1 MTKTSPGANGPM
13 SPTPNKPASGR
24 AAAEPH
30 GSILSLR
37 NGLLLAIPIALVLR
51 WLDASPIL
59 VFLVSLVAI
68 YPLAELMAEA
78 TEALAATLGPTI
90 GGLLNASLNNAPEII
105 IALFAL
111 KNGLGDVVKASI
123 TGSILVEL
131 LFGLGL
137 AMFLGG
143 LRHGPQRFNEEAIQI
158 NAGLLTLCAFGL
170 IIPAIFHLA
179 SPKAEEELSW
189 EISAILFLVYAVN
202 LGSTLFRTKEVPV
215 GAVSRTVPGEAEAG
229 ESAPSWSQGK
239 AAGVLVVATL
249 VLAVMSEVVT
259 DALEPTSKQLG
270 LTDVFSGI
278 ILLAGAG
285 GIGEIISATRF
296 ARGNQMDLAIEASV
310 GSSIQM
316 ILLAVPILVFS
327 APLLGVDMDLLFTPF
342 EVAALVLT
350 TVAIRNLTA
359 DGRSTWI
366 EGLMLLAV
374 YFMLAIGFFYLPA
387 S

>member
-1 MTKTSPGANGPM
+1 MTAV
-13 SPTPNKPASGR
+13 
-24 AAAEPH
+24 AAPEAKV
-30 GSILSLR
+30 LTVR
-37 NGLLLAIPIALVLR
+37 NGLLLAVPAALALR
-51 WLDASPIL
+51 WLDANPIL
-59 VFLVSLVAI
+59 VFLVSLAAI

-78 TEALAATLGPTI
+78 TEALADTLGPTV

-143 LRHGPQRFNEEAIQI
+143 LKHGPQRFSVEAVQI

-170 IIPAIFHLA
+170 VIPAVFHLA
-179 SPKAEEELSW
+179 SPSAEEELSW
-189 EISAILFLVYAVN
+189 EICAILLLVYAAN
-202 LGSTLFRTKEVPV
+202 LGSTLFRKQEAPA
-215 GAVSRTVPGEAEAG
+215 GAVSRTVSDAAEAED
-229 ESAPSWSQGK
+229 SVHTWSQGK
-239 AAGVLVVATL
+239 ASAVLVVSTL

-270 LTDVFSGI
+270 LTEVFSGI

-296 ARGNQMDLAIEASV
+296 ARSNQMDLAVEASV

-327 APLLGVDMDLLFTPF
+327 APMLGVTMDLLFTPF

-374 YFMLAIGFFYLPA
+374 YFMLAIGFFYLPPA

>member
-1 MTKTSPGANGPM
+1 MNHQ
-13 SPTPNKPASGR
+13 ND
-24 AAAEPH
+24 AA
-30 GSILSLR
+30 GFSLAAIPLR
-37 NGLLLAIPIALVLR
+37 IWLLLAIPSALALR
-51 WLDASPIL
+51 WADASPIL
-59 VFLVSLVAI
+59 VFLVSLAAI

-78 TEALAATLGPTI
+78 TEALAVTLGPTI

-105 IALFAL
+105 IAMFAL

-143 LRHGPQRFNEEAIQI
+143 LKHGTQRFNEEAIQL
-158 NAGLLTLCAFGL
+158 NAGLLTLCSFGL
-170 IIPAIFHLA
+170 IIPAIFHLS

-189 EISAILFLVYAVN
+189 EISAILLLIYAVN
-202 LGSTLFRTKEVPV
+202 LGATLLRKKEAPA
-215 GAVSRTVPGEAEAG
+215 GAVSQTVPVEEEEAEG
-229 ESAPSWSQGK
+229 PGWSQGK
-239 AAGVLVVATL
+239 ATGILVAATL
-249 VLAVMSEVVT
+249 ALAVMSEVVT

-296 ARGNQMDLAIEASV
+296 ARNNKMDLAIEASV

-316 ILLAVPILVFS
+316 ILLAVPLLVFS
-327 APLLGVDMDLLFTPF
+327 APLMGTSMDLLFSPF
-342 EVAALVLT
+342 EVAAMVLT
-350 TVAIRNLTA
+350 TVVIRNLTT
-359 DGRSTWI
+359 DGRSNWM

-374 YFMLAIGFFYLPA
+374 YVMLGIGFYYLPA
-387 S
+387 GAEALG

>member
-1 MTKTSPGANGPM
+1 MGESKEAIHGG
-13 SPTPNKPASGR
+13 
-24 AAAEPH
+24 AEPAAK
-30 GSILSLR
+30 GISLQMW
-37 NGLLLAIPIALVLR
+37 LLLAIPIALVLR
-51 WLDASPIL
+51 WTDASPIL

-68 YPLAELMAEA
+68 YPLAEIMAEA
-78 TEALAATLGPTI
+78 TEALAVTLGPTV

-105 IALFAL
+105 IAMFAL

-137 AMFLGG
+137 AMMLGG
-143 LRHGPQRFNEEAIQI
+143 LKHGTQRFDEEAIQI
-158 NAGLLTLCAFGL
+158 NAGLLTLCSFGL
-170 IIPAIFHLA
+170 VIPAVFHLS

-189 EISAILFLVYAVN
+189 EISSILLLIYAVN
-202 LGSTLFRTKEVPV
+202 LGATLLFKKKDEEPA
-215 GAVSRTVPGEAEAG
+215 GAVAQTVPEENGEA
-229 ESAPSWSQGK
+229 APEWSQGK
-239 AAGVLVVATL
+239 ATAILVAATL

-270 LTDVFSGI
+270 LSDVFSGI

-296 ARGNQMDLAIEASV
+296 ARSNKMDLAIEASV

-316 ILLAVPILVFS
+316 ILLAVPLLVFA
-327 APLLGVDMDLLFTPF
+327 APLLGTEMNLLFTPF
-342 EVAALVLT
+342 EIVSIVLT
-350 TVAIRNLTA
+350 TVVIRNIVT
-359 DGRSTWI
+359 DGRSTWM

-374 YFMLAIGFFYLPA
+374 YIMLGIGFYYLPA
-387 S
+387 DASAGGLG

>member
-1 MTKTSPGANGPM
+1 VIREATMNTIS
-13 SPTPNKPASGR
+13 SKPARGP
-24 AAAEPH
+24 AAIQPKA
-30 GSILSLR
+30 SIFSLR
-37 NGLLLAIPIALVLR
+37 NGLLLAIPAALVLR
-51 WLDASPIL
+51 GLDANSIL
-59 VFLVSLVAI
+59 VFVVSLLAI

-78 TEALAATLGPTI
+78 TEALAATLGPTL

-111 KNGLGDVVKASI
+111 KNGLGEVVKASI

-137 AMFLGG
+137 AMFMGG
-143 LRHGPQRFNEEAIQI
+143 LKHGPQRFNVEAIQI

-170 IIPAIFHLA
+170 IIPAVFHLS
-179 SPKAEEELSW
+179 SPVAEEELSR
-189 EISAILFLVYAVN
+189 EISFILFLVYAAN
-202 LGSTLFRTKEVPV
+202 LGSTLFRTKEMPA
-215 GAVSRTVPGEAEAG
+215 GSVSRTVPDEE
-229 ESAPSWSQGK
+229 ESGVVGHTWSQGK
-239 AAGVLVVATL
+239 AAGVLVLATL

-270 LTDVFSGI
+270 LSDVFSGI

-316 ILLAVPILVFS
+316 ILLAAPILVFS
-327 APLLGVDMDLLFTPF
+327 APFLGVEMDLQFTSF

-359 DGRSTWI
+359 DGRSTWV

-374 YFMLAIGFFYLPA
+374 YFMLAIGFYYLPA
-387 S
+387 SG

>member
-1 MTKTSPGANGPM
+1 MMSAESHTKIFSV
-13 SPTPNKPASGR
+13 
-24 AAAEPH
+24 
-30 GSILSLR
+30 R
-37 NGLLLAIPIALVLR
+37 NGLLLAIPIALALR

-137 AMFLGG
+137 AMLLGG
-143 LRHGPQRFNEEAIQI
+143 LKHGPQRFNVEAIQI

-170 IIPAIFHLA
+170 IIPAVFHMS
-179 SPKAEEELSW
+179 SPQAEEELSR
-189 EISAILFLVYAVN
+189 EIALILFLVYAAN
-202 LGSTLFRTKEVPV
+202 LGSTLFRKKETPA
-215 GAVSRTVPGEAEAG
+215 GAVSQTVPKEAEAG
-229 ESAPSWSQGK
+229 ESEPSWSQGK
-239 AAGVLVVATL
+239 ATGVLVIATL

-270 LTDVFSGI
+270 LSDVFSGI

-296 ARGNQMDLAIEASV
+296 ARSNQMDLAIEASV

-327 APLLGVDMDLLFTPF
+327 APLLGQDMDLLFTSF

-374 YFMLAIGFFYLPA
+374 YFMLAVGFYYLPA
-387 S
+387 GATS

>member
-1 MTKTSPGANGPM
+1 MN
-13 SPTPNKPASGR
+13 TPSSKPARGP
-24 AAAEPH
+24 AAIQPKA
-30 GSILSLR
+30 SIFSLR
-37 NGLLLAIPIALVLR
+37 NGLLLAIPAALVLR
-51 WLDASPIL
+51 GLDANSIL
-59 VFLVSLVAI
+59 VFVVSLLAI

-78 TEALAATLGPTI
+78 TEALAATLGPTL

-111 KNGLGDVVKASI
+111 KNGLGEVVKASI

-137 AMFLGG
+137 AMFMGG
-143 LRHGPQRFNEEAIQI
+143 LKHGPQRFNVEAIQI

-170 IIPAIFHLA
+170 IIPAVFHLS
-179 SPKAEEELSW
+179 SPVAEEELSR
-189 EISAILFLVYAVN
+189 EISFILLLVYAAN
-202 LGSTLFRTKEVPV
+202 LGSTLFRTKEMPA
-215 GAVSRTVPGEAEAG
+215 GSVSRTVPDEE
-229 ESAPSWSQGK
+229 ESGVVGHTWSQGK

-270 LTDVFSGI
+270 LSDVFSGI

-327 APLLGVDMDLLFTPF
+327 APFLGVEMDLRFTSF

-374 YFMLAIGFFYLPA
+374 YFMLAIGFYYLPA
-387 S
+387 SG